1 MEDVFELY
9 GQLFNNVTVFTIEM
23 VRSDVSVMVSQID
36 HIKVTDVSIEPRLK
50 TKCTSVSDSRT

>member
-36 HIKVTDVSIEPRLK
+36 HIKVTDVSIEPR
-50 TKCTSVSDSRT
+50 